1 MYTDMMIK
9 LKNATMA
16 DKKSVRFQYTKMDHA
31 ITEVLLQYGFL
42 KKVEI
47 KGRVPKRTI
56 EVALNA
62 ERPIEGVKFESTPSL
77 RRYAGYQDFGS
88 VKGGRG
94 LLVVS
99 TPKGIKAAPEA
110 RKEKV
115 GGQLLFAI
123 W

>member
-1 MYTDMMIK
+1 MYTDMIIK

-42 KKVEI
+42 KKVEV

-56 EVALNA
+56 EVMLNA

-77 RRYAGYQDFGS
+77 RRYAGYQDLGS

-99 TPKGIKAAPEA
+99 TPKGVKAAPEA
-110 RKEKV
+110 KKEKV

>member
-1 MYTDMMIK
+1 MIK

-16 DKKSVRFQYTKMDHA
+16 DKKSVRFRYTKMDHA
-31 ITEVLLQYGFL
+31 IVEVLLHYGFL
-42 KKVEI
+42 KKVEV
-47 KGRVPKRTI
+47 KGRAPKRTI
-56 EVALNA
+56 EVLLNSEKA
-62 ERPIEGVKFESTPSL
+62 IEGVKFESTPSL
-77 RRYAGYQDFGS
+77 RRYAGYKDFAS
-88 VKGGRG
+88 IKGGRG